1 MISERKIL
9 LSIVCRSYN
18 GEKYIYSALK
28 SLADN
33 LNSNCE
39 VIIVDNGSVDQTLKQ
54 IEDFK
59 KKEKYSFILKLIQ
72 QENSGPGGSCN
83 TGLDFAKGNYIGFLD
98 CDDILLNNYEY
109 VFNLI
114 KNDKFDI
121 IEYGFVTFLNEDQI
135 NLKKYKSLYNNLEGE
150 YHLSQILE
158 IIFAR
163 TNWYPFIRFYK
174 RILWQNIRFPTDKA
188 YEDDM
193 TIYKVFLKGNN
204 IFIANQPVLAYRQ
217 HSMSITA
224 KHTVKQLNDLISFYW
239 DLDITENYKNI
250 FRLRLARAISH
261 FSFELGQGKEDYK
274 KILLNQKKYLLDKKS
289 KKILK
294 KADLFYYLTPK
305 IYDFV
310 NKLRLNLFR

>member
-1 MISERKIL
+1 MISKSEIL
-9 LSIVCRSYN
+9 LSIICRSYN

-33 LNSNCE
+33 LNSSCE
-39 VIIVDNGSVDQTLKQ
+39 VIIVDNGSIDKTLKR

-59 KKEKYSFILKLIQ
+59 KNEKYSFTLKFIQ

-83 TGLDFAKGNYIGFLD
+83 TGLDFANGNYVGFLD
-98 CDDILLNNYEY
+98 CDDILLNNFKYI
-109 VFNLI
+109 FNLI
-114 KNDKFDI
+114 KNNKFDI
-121 IEYGFVTFLNEDQI
+121 IEYGFVTFLRENQI
-135 NLKKYKSLYNNLEGE
+135 NLKKYKSLYNSLDGE
-150 YHLSQILE
+150 YNLSEILE

-174 RILWQNIRFPTDKA
+174 RILWQNIRFPIDKA

-193 TIYKVFLKGNN
+193 TIYKVFLKASN
-204 IFIANQPVLAYRQ
+204 IFIVDQPVLAYRQ
-217 HSMSITA
+217 HNMSITA

-239 DLDITENYKNI
+239 DLDIKENYKKI

-261 FSFELGQGKEDYK
+261 FSFELKQGKKDYE
-274 KILLNQKKYLLDKKS
+274 KILLSQKKSRIDEKI

-294 KADLFYYLTPK
+294 KIDLFYYLTPK

-310 NKLRLNLFR
+310 NRLRLNLFR

>member
-98 CDDILLNNYEY
+98 CDDILLNNFEH

-150 YHLSQILE
+150 YHLNQILE

-174 RILWQNIRFPTDKA
+174 RILWRNIRFPTDKA

-274 KILLNQKKYLLDKKS
+274 KISLNQKKYLLDKKS